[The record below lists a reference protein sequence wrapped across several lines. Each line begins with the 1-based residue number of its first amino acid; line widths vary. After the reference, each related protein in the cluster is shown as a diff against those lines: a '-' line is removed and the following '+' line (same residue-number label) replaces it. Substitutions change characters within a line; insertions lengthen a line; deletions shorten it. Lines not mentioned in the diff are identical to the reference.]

1 MAAATD
7 WLPFALQMGDT
18 ALIHGHR
25 LSEWCGH
32 GPILEQDI
40 AITNIALD
48 LVGQSRNWLQWAAEL
63 QGAGNTED
71 DLAYFRGTTEF
82 RNILLAEQPNEDW
95 AYTIIRLLLYSV
107 TNYELHRALT
117 ENAHP
122 QVAAIAT
129 KSLKEI
135 TYHLRYSSEWTIRL
149 GDGTATSHHKMQRA
163 LDDRWRFWEEPL
175 LPSPAETALITAGHL
190 PDYAPLLEAAR
201 TRLHAVLERAT
212 LRLTADPF
220 QQTGGKIGMHS
231 EYLGPLL
238 AEMQVLPRTY
248 PDAVW

>member
-1 MAAATD
+1 MAPD
-7 WLPFALQMGDT
+7 PRYLFALQMGDS

-25 LSEWCGH
+25 LGEWCGH

-63 QGAGNTED
+63 HPDEKTED
-71 DLAYFRGTTEF
+71 DLAYFRDTTEY
-82 RNILLAEQPNEDW
+82 RNLLLVEQPNEDW
-95 AYTIIRLLLYSV
+95 AYTIVRLLLYSV
-107 TNYELHRALT
+107 ANYELNNALT
-117 ENAHP
+117 TNADP
-122 QVAAIAT
+122 RIAAIAA

-163 LDDRWRFWEEPL
+163 IDDRWRFWEAYL
-175 LPSPAETALITAGHL
+175 LPSPAEQALIDNGTL
-190 PDYAPLLEAAR
+190 PDYGPLLASAR
-201 TRLHAVLERAT
+201 S
-212 LRLTADPF
+212 RLTAVIERSTLRIPEDPF
-220 QQTGGKIGMHS
+220 QQTGGKVGRHS